1 MTQIQLTTR
10 EAVQIAIGE
19 TAAQCGKFEP
29 ACVRC
34 QAVRLLCD
42 TYGFKLAQFFG
53 SSIKKDMKV

>member
-10 EAVQIAIGE
+10 EAVEIAISE
-19 TAAQCGKFEP
+19 TAAQCGEFDST
-29 ACVRC
+29 CVRC

-53 SSIKKDMKV
+53 TAGAKEN

>member
-19 TAAQCGKFEP
+19 TAARCGEFDSV
-29 ACVRC
+29 CVRC

-42 TYGFKLAQFFG
+42 LYGFKLEQFFVDG
-53 SSIKKDMKV
+53 DEL